1 MLLFLPLS
9 PFQVTRLLTNAGCD
23 LSKVWLGGNS
33 LAEEDHWVWPDGSK
47 VSDATMWGP
56 GQPGRGECMVLV
68 DSKWQAAE
76 CLDSRSVKS
85 FLASHQ
91 PPKPTRQM
99 SKTSCQVTNALQ
111 YLGLIYKN
119 GLTTLHPYA
128 LSYPHNTRVDAMD
141 VNILYEQV

>member
-1 MLLFLPLS
+1 MPLFLPS
-9 PFQVTRLLTNAGCD
+9 STFQVTRLLTNAGCD

-91 PPKPTRQM
+91 PP
-99 SKTSCQVTNALQ
+99 
-111 YLGLIYKN
+111 
-119 GLTTLHPYA
+119 
-128 LSYPHNTRVDAMD
+128 
-141 VNILYEQV
+141 

>member
-1 MLLFLPLS
+1 MPLFLPS
-9 PFQVTRLLTNAGCD
+9 STFQVTRLLTNAGCD

-68 DSKWQAAE
+68 DSKWQAAK

-91 PPKPTRQM
+91 LPKPTRPTTPPPPPPTPT
-99 SKTSCQVTNALQ
+99 SKRTTAGDLEETTNP
-111 YLGLIYKN
+111 GLPQ
-119 GLTTLHPYA
+119 TP
-128 LSYPHNTRVDAMD
+128 SR
-141 VNILYEQV
+141 